1 VEVHPVWFD
10 DQGNGHLLSEDGEP
24 VGHSAEAFA
33 ATGGVSGYRVACLS
47 AEAQMSNHSW
57 GYEPGDTDVQDMRL
71 LHDRLGTPL
80 TGPYPI
86 GVKLSVAL
94 VGEQDADPSPSS

>member
-1 VEVHPVWFD
+1 MA
-10 DQGNGHLLSEDGEP
+10 GERAAS
-24 VGHSAEAFA
+24 HNQALEAI
-33 ATGGVSGYRVACLS
+33 SGYRVECLS

-80 TGPYPI
+80 MGPYQ
-86 GVKLSVAL
+86 SV
-94 VGEQDADPSPSS
+94 